1 MLNNTY
7 DTLLGLPAG
16 LELVLTGNVIAED
29 ANRPS
34 RSAIEFDE
42 FPVENSAKLILE
54 STPKRSERYGLQSH
68 YRQL

>member
-16 LELVLTGNVIAED
+16 LELVLTENAIAED

-34 RSAIEFDE
+34 RSAIDIDKI
-42 FPVENSAKLILE
+42 PVENPADLIAD
-54 STPKRSERYGLQSH
+54 SPSKRSERYGLQSH